1 MDGYI
6 GQIILF
12 AGTFE
17 PLNWAYCD
25 GRLLSISQNQALFAI
40 IGTTYGG
47 DGRSNF
53 ALPDL
58 RGRVP
63 VSTGNGPGR
72 TPRVLGQ
79 YGGEESVSL
88 TLNQLPTHNHLA
100 SASVPASANGGDNS
114 SPVGNIPA
122 VISADSGS
130 LNAYTST
137 SKATGS
143 LAAGTGSPTSN
154 TGGNQ
159 AHDNMQPYLCLSYI
173 ICLSGIF
180 PSRP

>member
-1 MDGYI
+1 MEPGLSSLPLTRNGDCSANSGEDYTEVRI
-6 GQIILF
+6 SMRAVADF
-12 AGTFE
+12 A
-17 PLNWAYCD
+17 D
-25 GRLLSISQNQALFAI
+25 
-40 IGTTYGG
+40 G
-47 DGRSNF
+47 DGRNNF